1 MLLSVFVIL
10 VVFKSDFFESFLCML
25 CKIFGFSGI
34 VASVTKTLDVILD

>member
-1 MLLSVFVIL
+1 
-10 VVFKSDFFESFLCML
+10 ML